1 MAQSLF
7 FFLDIKLGHL
17 FILDNIGN
25 TTDRMAT
32 LCAITGISTF
42 ENEKSFVLAYC
53 ESSRV
58 EAADGNPA
66 KTAQIS
72 IETPLVS
79 VLVGKWSDGVI

>member
-1 MAQSLF
+1 
-7 FFLDIKLGHL
+7 
-17 FILDNIGN
+17 
-25 TTDRMAT
+25 MAT

-42 ENEKSFVLAYC
+42 ENAKSFVLAYC